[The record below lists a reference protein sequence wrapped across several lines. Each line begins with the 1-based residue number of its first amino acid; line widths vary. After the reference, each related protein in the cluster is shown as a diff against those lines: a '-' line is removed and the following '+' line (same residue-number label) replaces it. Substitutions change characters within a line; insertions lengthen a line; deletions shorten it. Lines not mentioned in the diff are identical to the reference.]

1 MKKIFRFWMPVLSA
15 LVGGL
20 LLTACGDDG
29 TEPQGYKAAIN
40 VTTKSLE
47 PNATGSNGE
56 SGTIKAF
63 VGTVVTAEGFNLD
76 QVTEVLMGETPCE
89 IVEQTISLLKFK
101 VPALDLAQSDTPYQQ
116 MLSVKQG
123 EEVIFRY
130 DYYVTIPVT
139 DAIATGYS
147 PASGTVG
154 TVVKIEGR
162 NLEQVTEIRF
172 AGVSVLS
179 DAFTAVVEGS
189 TNSSVSF
196 AVPAGEYPAGASEAA
211 IVAVWG
217 GSNEI
222 DVTGETLFQLQTPKV
237 EAMTQSAP
245 SKIGDEI
252 TLTGEYLDL
261 LSDYK
266 WGNYEMIVLDGAT
279 AESVTLKFPSSI
291 EATDPVVTSAA
302 LTAVWGTPAQT
313 ATLAAAWQLDTT
325 PQGPA
330 KPVLGELVAEEG
342 TYLKKTVVVKGQN
355 MASIEGFVVDGVE
368 AALVGEPNDVEAAF
382 SIPEDVTFSTA
393 TEVTLEAVYG
403 GGTKVDFGTIKVYP
417 YYYYKDVKL
426 GLGSNSTKTY
436 TQYASDNTFFLPD
449 LGEVYSAQQ
458 WLDNQIDSYVLQAV
472 NGEATKNVAISD
484 KMVLDKTACTAEGY
498 YGVMPYFFFVA
509 DSTHKLS
516 MPCPSNSNS
525 VLRNHC
531 TYDADGKFTALLGAA
546 SANKFYGTPIMP
558 FAILAE
564 DNAWSIAVK
573 GGTLETVAGYDGPLP
588 GKGAPALGE
597 WTVGSVLMVGYSTYK
612 AGEKAASAD
621 DYHKVGF
628 IHIKEVTC
636 ADLTTNKALESR
648 EGYILFDF
656 YWSKVIN
663 E

>member
-20 LLTACGDDG
+20 LLTACGDDS

-417 YYYYKDVKL
+417 YYYYKDVVL
-426 GLGSNSTKTY
+426 YSGSSSASKWGY
-436 TQYASDNTFFLPD
+436 TEESRLNAFFMAD
-449 LGEVYSAQQ
+449 SGEVISVDEWKSRQVDPYALSGK
-458 WLDNQIDSYVLQAV
+458 S
-472 NGEATKNVAISD
+472 TAITAANT
-484 KMVLDKTACTAEGY
+484 LDKTAVTAENY
-498 YGVMPYFFFVA
+498 YGVAPYFFLTI
-509 DSTHKLS
+509 DSNGAKLAWQN
-516 MPCPSNSNS
+516 PANSTS
-525 VLRNHC
+525 QLKCHRDVEG
-531 TYDADGKFTALLGAA
+531 TLLPAT
-546 SANKFYGTPIMP
+546 FGTPIVM
-558 FAILAE
+558 FAVV
-564 DNAWSIAVK
+564 DS
-573 GGTLETVAGYDGPLP
+573 ETAATISAGNFESMTIYSAKAGKSTPQFGEGKDWVA
-588 GKGAPALGE
+588 
-597 WTVGSVLMVGYSTYK
+597 GSVL
-612 AGEKAASAD
+612 AAQYATHTCGTKPSSID
-621 DYHKVGF
+621 DVHKQGF
-628 IHIKEVTC
+628 IVIKEVMDVNNDGT
-636 ADLTTNKALESR
+636 APANPFTGHIK
-648 EGYILFDF
+648 FDF